1 MKCLFFCPNVHPK
14 IESTEKV
21 WRFPSVI
28 YPFQKE
34 YRLVIPINSKSKK
47 IESLNL
53 DIIHIH
59 TPFTIGHMG
68 LKTGKKLK
76 IPVIHTY
83 HTYFEK
89 YLHYFPIVPKKM
101 GPLLR
106 QKKIRRIL

>member
-1 MKCLFFCPNVHPK
+1 MKIGFFTDTYEPQINGVVTSIKASIDYLEQNNEVFVFCPNVHPK

-59 TPFTIGHMG
+59 TR
-68 LKTGKKLK
+68 
-76 IPVIHTY
+76 
-83 HTYFEK
+83 
-89 YLHYFPIVPKKM
+89 
-101 GPLLR
+101 LLLD
-106 QKKIRRIL
+106 IWD